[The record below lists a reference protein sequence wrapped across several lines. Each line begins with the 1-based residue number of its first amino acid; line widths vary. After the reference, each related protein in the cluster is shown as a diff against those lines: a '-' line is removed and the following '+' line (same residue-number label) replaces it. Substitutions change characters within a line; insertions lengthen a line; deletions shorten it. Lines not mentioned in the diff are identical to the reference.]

1 MIISRHAETI
11 NIKDSNEFS
20 KILELNDEKYILTFK
35 KTESEKI
42 FITCESKDETISL
55 YNYYIELSFQEFSLL
70 GKSFRQC
77 DDIND
82 IFIFLLNVLNG
93 GQIKIKT
100 LKEMESNAELS
111 SSNNDTIILN
121 LEIPFFS
128 QKYEKIKIE
137 FLKKEK
143 DLLKLYK
150 KIREKYQKLKKI
162 IYEEESENNFLYNK
176 KSSNEFAKEL
186 IKEIEK

>member
-1 MIISRHAETI
+1 
-11 NIKDSNEFS
+11 
-20 KILELNDEKYILTFK
+20 
-35 KTESEKI
+35 
-42 FITCESKDETISL
+42 
-55 YNYYIELSFQEFSLL
+55 
-70 GKSFRQC
+70 
-77 DDIND
+77 
-82 IFIFLLNVLNG
+82 
-93 GQIKIKT
+93 
-100 LKEMESNAELS
+100 MESNAELS